1 MPPKCVNPANEFLVL
16 EMEKLIEGEVTKMI
30 KRGLPGQVNHTLTS
44 YQRAL
49 GSIRACPDSVESGEQ
64 AKALRGVGNFIAQKI
79 NAILIRGGA
88 TTNLGEYT
96 TSNAAQVDTQPKRPT
111 ASKKRKAPTTTT
123 TSDGEGDKIYKPPK
137 GKHTWFVL
145 MALWDAGATSEARA
159 IDVDTLLGEMK
170 RLGFDGEKHQ
180 VKAALPN
187 MASKYNVVA
196 KRSDDGKVY
205 LTLDG
210 IHSVTECRRD
220 AFENPKSSNSQQK
233 QSQPSSQ
240 SSQRGVSDIVPFDWL
255 STTLAKLLV
264 QKNNAPLP
272 FHPNEEWEI
281 VLLIDHR
288 EMISRT
294 NRSVFERKLLEAQ
307 VTCEVRALNIGDMV
321 WIARNRSRER
331 NGQPEEYVFD
341 VIVERKNVSDLA
353 SSIVDK
359 RYTEQKARLQESGLR
374 YVVYLVEGILSSQMT
389 SIRGNGLQTALTRTQ
404 VQNNFFVYH
413 GTSHDETVGFLT
425 AVHRH
430 LVDQFHKKIGCVNPP
445 TRNLPYFPPPPQLHD
460 LSRIV
465 PWRRHSE
472 FQSSSRKKAAL
483 SVGEIHQMMLMQ
495 IPRLGR
501 ATVLNVSST
510 FPTMSSLWTHVKAG
524 RNFELRSSSRR
535 IGEPSAQFVVDLCQ
549 RSTYD

>member
-96 TSNAAQVDTQPKRPT
+96 PSNAAQVDTQPKRPT

-137 GKHTWFVL
+137 GKHTWFAL

-210 IHSVTECRRD
+210 CHLLSTEVVYHSV
-220 AFENPKSSNSQQK
+220 S
-233 QSQPSSQ
+233 
-240 SSQRGVSDIVPFDWL
+240 
-255 STTLAKLLV
+255 
-264 QKNNAPLP
+264 
-272 FHPNEEWEI
+272 
-281 VLLIDHR
+281 R

-331 NGQPEEYVFD
+331 NGQPEEYVLD

-374 YVVYLVEGILSSQMT
+374 YVVYLVEG
-389 SIRGNGLQTALTRTQ
+389 
-404 VQNNFFVYH
+404 
-413 GTSHDETVGFLT
+413 
-425 AVHRH
+425 
-430 LVDQFHKKIGCVNPP
+430 
-445 TRNLPYFPPPPQLHD
+445 
-460 LSRIV
+460 
-465 PWRRHSE
+465 
-472 FQSSSRKKAAL
+472 
-483 SVGEIHQMMLMQ
+483 
-495 IPRLGR
+495 
-501 ATVLNVSST
+501 
-510 FPTMSSLWTHVKAG
+510 
-524 RNFELRSSSRR
+524 
-535 IGEPSAQFVVDLCQ
+535 
-549 RSTYD
+549 